1 MSMDTLSKKTKG
13 KHPFSS
19 CVLEVNDHCLGK
31 ASSDIPLM
39 TNGKTAGV
47 TQPGKCQNVSI

>member
-31 ASSDIPLM
+31 ASSDISLM
-39 TNGKTAGV
+39 TNGKTAGA